1 MSHLM
6 RVSGCG
12 EWTCTIDLK
21 VMGLASWLLLYPAML
36 GGDLINLVGSD
47 RVPMST
53 ECCTTYTA
61 VRLDGAVAPRP
72 PFPSGRCPGRLEILT
87 HEHYTSTAFSC

>member
-6 RVSGCG
+6 RVIGCG
-12 EWTCTIDLK
+12 GWTCTIDLK

-47 RVPMST
+47 RVPMSARN
-53 ECCTTYTA
+53 A
-61 VRLDGAVAPRP
+61 VSHIPLCVWTGLSHPVLRFRPAAALAVWK
-72 PFPSGRCPGRLEILT
+72 S
-87 HEHYTSTAFSC
+87 

>member
-6 RVSGCG
+6 RVIGCG
-12 EWTCTIDLK
+12 GWTCTIDLK

-47 RVPMST
+47 RVPMSARN
-53 ECCTTYTA
+53 A
-61 VRLDGAVAPRP
+61 VSHIPLCVWTGLSHPVRRL
-72 PFPSGRCPGRLEILT
+72 
-87 HEHYTSTAFSC
+87 